1 MKLFEVEIPDEV
13 WMPIV
18 VALVTTLIISPLV
31 GLYIKPRIE
40 ARQQRLIRDR
50 QQIDEV
56 IFKFQKLSLSI
67 STLVPK
73 VPKNNELIAGHNAV
87 MLQQAQLSA
96 YELNDAL
103 SRLSPLYVQKHRQHI
118 GSTMS
123 FIGYLLGQITA
134 ARTQVLTPKLINDLK
149 DTVSNLKSFDIYFRA
164 NVSLADSQ
172 EKWYRRLYWYLF
184 SQKSTQTQAN
194 KVLEKYKL
202 N

>member
-67 STLVPK
+67 ATLVPK
-73 VPKNNELIAGHNAV
+73 VPKNNELLAGHNAI
-87 MLQQAQLSA
+87 MLQQAQVSA

-103 SRLSPLYVQKHRQHI
+103 SRLSPLYVQKHSEHI
-118 GSTMS
+118 GKTMQ

-134 ARTQVLTPKLINDLK
+134 ARAQNLTPKIINNLK
-149 DTVSNLKSFDIYFRA
+149 DITSNLEVFDVYFRA
-164 NVSLADSQ
+164 NVRLVDSQ
-172 EKWYRRLYWYLF
+172 EKWYRRLYWYFF
-184 SQKSTQTQAN
+184 SQKSSRAEASN
-194 KVLEKYKL
+194 VLKKYEL